1 MEQDYT
7 IGKNISKLLKYAPKG
22 TMLYSP
28 LVGSCTLVRVS
39 DDRIVVSNLSDTQH
53 YGFDWS
59 GRYWTGMGE
68 CLLYP
73 SQDHKSWDG
82 WQNELFGKGDIV
94 VREGVG
100 TYIVIDEHKT
110 MLDKDGTTRYANR
123 MCDGTPLASV
133 CRYATPQEA
142 RAFMT
147 VLERKGYRWDD
158 QKKEMVL
165 CKPKDEAP
173 KHKYD
178 IVAGGLYVAKSTQ
191 YFGDKYV
198 AFNKGSVYRSD
209 ADGYI
214 TDSHGESVFIGN
226 CGGDFCSVPKNKM
239 PNATNTDGNP
249 NELPPIITEGN
260 WYVSLRTRQYGDEID
275 AFLAG
280 EAYNCNADGY
290 LVSEHGSTIFV
301 GDNCGKDFRP
311 AEPNEIPTVKLKPFD
326 QVLVRDSE
334 GAEWDASI
342 FKHYDKDDAIYRYR
356 CMDSGWAMCI
366 PYNNETRKLLGTRD
380 NCDKKY
386 VTWKV

>member
-28 LVGSCTLVRVS
+28 LIGSCTLVRVS
-39 DDRIVVSNLSDTQH
+39 DDRIVVSNFSDTQH

-82 WQNELFGKGDIV
+82 WQNELFGKGDVV

-100 TYIVIDEHKT
+100 TYIIVNGFDSLI
-110 MLDKDGTTRYANR
+110 DKDGTRYANI
-123 MCDGTPLASV
+123 MCDGTPLFTE
-133 CRYATPQEA
+133 CRYASPQEA

-165 CKPKDEAP
+165 CEPKDEAP

-178 IVAGGLYVAKSTQ
+178 IVAGGWYVAKSTQ
-191 YFGDKYV
+191 YFGDTYL
-198 AFNKGSVYRSD
+198 AFTKGFVYRSD
-209 ADGYI
+209 ADGYV
-214 TDSHGESVFIGN
+214 TDSHGQSVFIGD
-226 CGGDFCSVPKNKM
+226 CGEYFQPAPADRI
-239 PNATNTDGNP
+239 PNAQTA
-249 NELPPIITEGN
+249 NE
-260 WYVSLRTRQYGDEID
+260 S
-275 AFLAG
+275 
-280 EAYNCNADGY
+280 
-290 LVSEHGSTIFV
+290 GSV
-301 GDNCGKDFRP
+301 
-311 AEPNEIPTVKLKPFD
+311 LKPFD

-334 GAEWDASI
+334 GAEWDVSI

-366 PYNNETRKLLGTRD
+366 PYNDETRKLLGTRD

-386 VTWKV
+386 ITWKI